1 MFKKIL
7 IANRGEIALR
17 VIRVCKQF
25 GIKTVAVYS
34 KADRD
39 SLHVRF
45 ADEAVCIGPPPG
57 KESYLKIPR
66 IIAAAEVTNADAIH
80 PGYGFLA
87 ENANFAEICTSSG
100 MKFIGPTPEMIMTM
114 GDKAL
119 AKETMKKAGVPVVPG
134 SDGIVKSV
142 GEATEIAKVIGYP
155 VIIKAVA
162 GGGGRGMRIVREES
176 EMEIAFKTAQH
187 EAEQGFSNP
196 DVYIEK
202 YIENPRHVEIQVFGD
217 QHGNVVHFGER
228 DCSVQR
234 RHQKLIEESPSP
246 VVDEEL
252 RTKMGDA
259 AIKGCK
265 AVNYENAG
273 TIEFLVDKNK
283 NFYFM
288 EMNTR
293 IQVEHPV
300 TEQVT
305 GHDLIKLQL
314 RVAAGERLPKR
325 KIQPRGHAIECRI
338 NAEDPGKGFR
348 PSPGKITDF
357 HMPGGFGVRVDTHAY
372 AGYVVPPYY
381 DSLIAKLVA
390 YALTREGAIQ
400 KMAGALEEFTIEGIK
415 TTVPFHQ
422 QVMRDERFRSAN
434 FDTSFLESFEFQP
447 DAGGGSRS

>member
-1 MFKKIL
+1 MFKKVL

-17 VIRVCKQF
+17 IIRVCKQL
-25 GIKTVAVYS
+25 GIKSVAVYS
-34 KADRD
+34 QADRD

-45 ADEAVCIGPPPG
+45 ADEAVCIGPAPS

-66 IIAAAEVTNADAIH
+66 IIAAAEITNVDAIH

-87 ENANFAEICTSSG
+87 ENADFAEICSTSG
-100 MKFIGPTPEMIMTM
+100 IKFIGPSPQMITSM

-134 SDGIVKSV
+134 SDGIVRTP
-142 GEATEIAKVIGYP
+142 GEAVEIAKAIGYP

-162 GGGGRGMRIVREES
+162 GGGGRGMRIVREEA
-176 EMEIAFKTAQH
+176 EMDGAFRTAAH
-187 EAEQGFSNP
+187 EAEQAFANAG
-196 DVYIEK
+196 VYVEK
-202 YIENPRHVEIQVFGD
+202 FVEQPRHIEIQVFGD
-217 QHGNVVHFGER
+217 QHGNAIHFGER

-246 VVDEEL
+246 FVDEAL
-252 RTKMGDA
+252 RQKMGDA

-265 AVNYENAG
+265 AVGYENAG

-305 GHDLIKLQL
+305 GHDLVKLQFQ
-314 RVAAGERLPKR
+314 VAAGKRLAR
-325 KIQPRGHAIECRI
+325 KKIPQRGHAIECRI
-338 NAEDPGKGFR
+338 NAEDPSNNFR
-348 PSPGKITDF
+348 PNPGKITDF
-357 HMPGGFGVRVDTHAY
+357 HMPGGFGVRVDTH
-372 AGYVVPPYY
+372 GYTGYYVPPYY
-381 DSLIAKLVA
+381 DSLIAKLVVFA
-390 YALTREGAIQ
+390 QTREGAIA

-415 TTVPFHQ
+415 TTIPFHR
-422 QVMRDERFRSAN
+422 QVMLDERFRSGS
-434 FDTSFLESFEFQP
+434 FDTSFLEGFKFIPE
-447 DAGGGSRS
+447 A

>member
-1 MFKKIL
+1 MFNKVL

-17 VIRVCKQF
+17 IIRVCKQF

-34 KADRD
+34 QADID

-66 IIAAAEVTNADAIH
+66 IIAAAEITNADAIH

-87 ENANFAEICTSSG
+87 ENASFAEICASTG
-100 MKFIGPTPEMIMTM
+100 IKFIGPSAAMIAAM

-119 AKETMKKAGVPVVPG
+119 AKDTMKKAGVPVIPG
-134 SDGIVKSV
+134 SEGVVKSA
-142 GEATEIAKVIGYP
+142 GEANEIAASIGFP

-162 GGGGRGMRIVREES
+162 GGGGRGMRIVREAA
-176 EMEIAFKTAQH
+176 EMEQALQTAQH
-187 EAEQGFSNP
+187 EAEQAFG
-196 DVYIEK
+196 DAGVYIEK
-202 YIENPRHVEIQVFGD
+202 FVEQPHHIEIQVFGD
-217 QHGNVVHFGER
+217 QYNNAIHFGER

-246 VVDEEL
+246 FLDEAL
-252 RTKMGDA
+252 RRKMGDA

-265 AVNYENAG
+265 AVGYENAG
-273 TIEFLVDKNK
+273 TIEFLVDKDR

-305 GHDLIKLQL
+305 GHDLVKLQL
-314 RVAAGERLPKR
+314 QVAAGERLPR
-325 KIQPRGHAIECRI
+325 KKIVHRGHAIECRI
-338 NAEDPGKGFR
+338 NAEDPEHNFR
-348 PSPGKITDF
+348 PSPGTITDF
-357 HMPGGFGVRVDTHAY
+357 HMPGGFGVRVDTHSY
-372 AGYVVPPYY
+372 AGYRVPPYY
-381 DSLIAKLVA
+381 DSLIAKLIVFA
-390 YALTREGAIQ
+390 QTRDGAVSKMLSALD
-400 KMAGALEEFTIEGIK
+400 EFTIEGIK
-415 TTVPFHQ
+415 TTIPFHR
-422 QVMRDERFRSAN
+422 QVMEDDRFARGT
-434 FDTSFLESFEFQP
+434 FDTSFLETFQYIP
-447 DAGGGSRS
+447 GK